1 MKPVPPAHCR
11 PARKACWQWAWR
23 AALGLGMAG
32 LLGSCGTVEL
42 SGSTLHRIDKA
53 LESRKK
59 PSLKTWQADDSE
71 FGRAKLLKLAELQ
84 TGLLLRWDTVSITS
98 QATKRNSVE
107 WTVSMQGK
115 AGSIASAVPLT
126 RDGYFLTAAHCVEK
140 GPMTIVIATRDRK
153 MTKKPVRVVWKGES
167 DSRGPDLAVIHA
179 DLEPLFPF
187 RPADV
192 GALGAGDEVAITGW
206 SGLSDGTPNGG
217 TAAGRVISVSGLKRD
232 RDGAAWRIIRHDVP
246 LNSGDS
252 GGPLFTPEGRCLG
265 INARVEVGPAGLLGT
280 RFGWAGTA
288 DKPLRG
294 YTGEAVAPEPEWLRS
309 VIAEDRKAN
318 H

>member
-1 MKPVPPAHCR
+1 MKPASPAHCR
-11 PARKACWQWAWR
+11 PARVARWRWAWR
-23 AALGLGMAG
+23 AMVGLGLAG
-32 LLGSCGTVEL
+32 LLAGCGTVEL
-42 SGSTLHRIDKA
+42 SGSTLLRIDQA

-59 PSLKTWQADDSE
+59 PSLREWQDDKE
-71 FGRAKLLKLAELQ
+71 PGGRAKLLKLAELQ
-84 TGLLLRWDTVSITS
+84 TGLLLRWDAVSITS

-107 WTVSMQGK
+107 WTVSMQGET
-115 AGSIASAVPLT
+115 GSIASAVPLT

-140 GPMTIVIATRDRK
+140 GPMTLVIATRDRK
-153 MTKKPVRVVWKGES
+153 MTKMPVRVVWKGNQDE
-167 DSRGPDLAVIHA
+167 RGPDMAVIHA

-192 GALGAGDEVAITGW
+192 SHLEAGDQVAITGW

-232 RDGAAWRIIRHDVP
+232 RSGAAWRIIRHDVP

-265 INARVEVGPAGLLGT
+265 INARVEVGPSGLLGT
-280 RFGWAGTA
+280 RFGWAGDTG
-288 DKPLRG
+288 KPLRG
-294 YTGEAVAPEPEWLRS
+294 YTGEAVAPELDWLKG
-309 VIAEDRKAN
+309 VIAEDRQAKL
-318 H
+318 